1 MGRQAADGEPGGRR
15 SRQRICGERAPG
27 NRTPG
32 GPLIPGDNQGVRQ
45 AVDVGGVVRD
55 LDMAQLAPRFRS
67 LLDAKKTP
75 GVWRAVMSAQAHDS
89 HQAFAKLCRV
99 VDGEPRIISD
109 PPLIIPVEEFVSEL
123 DAAQISTALEA
134 IIGSYQ
140 RTLGPDRRRLLDN
153 YRPVHLARKVVGVGS
168 VGTDAWISLFVDRDR
183 GTPLLLQV
191 KEAEAS
197 VLERFTSPS
206 VYTNHGERVVNG
218 QRLMQAASDIF
229 LGWDRFAWNGGVR
242 DYYVR
247 QLRDWKGSA
256 DVKGMTP
263 AGMGLWGTMCGWTL
277 ARAHARSG
285 DRIAMRLPGEVR
297 HFRQR
302 HGRLLGLLRRP
313 KRARLPSAQGGG
325 RHRSTP
331 RYQRGLSEHRRSDWS
346 RRAPR
351 PLTDRGPSRR
361 GSGAETQHLTLH
373 DSQMQHA
380 EAGGITDQL
389 ESRQQGDQGA
399 ERGSKLPT
407 GEVGAETEVGSMPE
421 CLVVVG

>member
-1 MGRQAADGEPGGRR
+1 MLASASSYYRGAALPMVSDLGATPVTGFTVQVCGDAHLGNFGIFGSPERHLFFDVNDFDETVPGPWEWDVKRLMASLEVAGRDNGFAVSERRGIVRRAAR
-15 SRQRICGERAPG
+15 SYRETIREFAGQSMLEVWYAH
-27 NRTPG
+27 
-32 GPLIPGDNQGVRQ
+32 
-45 AVDVGGVVRD
+45 
-55 LDMAQLAPRFRS
+55 LDMAQLLPRFRS

-89 HQAFAKLCRV
+89 HQAFNKLCRV

-109 PPLIIPVEEFVSEL
+109 PPLIIPVEDFVSEF
-123 DAAQISTALEA
+123 DAAQITTALEA
-134 IIGSYQ
+134 IIESYQ

-183 GTPLLLQV
+183 GTPLFLQV

-206 VYTNHGERVVNG
+206 VYANHGERVVNG

-229 LGWDRFAWNGGVR
+229 LGWDRFAWNGEVR

-277 ARAHARSG
+277 ARAHAGPVTASR
-285 DRIAMRLPGEVR
+285 
-297 HFRQR
+297 
-302 HGRLLGLLRRP
+302 
-313 KRARLPSAQGGG
+313 
-325 RHRSTP
+325 
-331 RYQRGLSEHRRSDWS
+331 S
-346 RRAPR
+346 RR
-351 PLTDRGPSRR
+351 TWGN
-361 GSGAETQHLTLH
+361 QTL
-373 DSQMQHA
+373 S
-380 EAGGITDQL
+380 TT
-389 ESRQQGDQGA
+389 
-399 ERGSKLPT
+399 P
-407 GEVGAETEVGSMPE
+407 
-421 CLVVVG
+421 